1 MSANFYWKLRFFQV
15 FLPKSRVFSGFFSFH
30 SQFSISSEKF
40 LWKFR
45 DKRTGIT
52 YAYETQYYWDK
63 EKQQS
68 RAKRVCVGK
77 VDPVTNEII
86 PTRGRSKKKE
96 TPSNHPV
103 SKRGSRSF
111 CETKHLYYGA
121 TYLFDK
127 LADELG
133 LAADL
138 KLCFPD
144 SYKKLL
150 SIAYYLILEDN
161 NPLYRFEKWNHTHKH
176 PYGADICSPRS
187 SEFFSSITD
196 EQINKFFRLQG
207 KRRVEDEYWAYDSTS
222 ISSYSETLSQVQ
234 YGKNK
239 EDDKLPQLNL
249 LLVFGEESGLPFYYR
264 KLAGNIP
271 DSKTVKHLLQDLD
284 ILGFGKTKFVMD
296 RGFYSED
303 NINGLYREHV
313 KFLVGVKLSLK
324 FIKKNLDVIYD
335 DIRMFTNYDES
346 IETYGYTVQTE
357 WDYTQERP
365 YKGDVIKDKRR
376 IYIHYFYSIEKGA
389 EDEQA
394 FDKRIAGLC
403 KELLED
409 KPVESHRKAYEQ
421 FFEVKTTPKRGR
433 QVYYK
438 EDAIKEARKYLG
450 YFALITNETM
460 DAFTALHLYRMKDV
474 VEKAFGN
481 IKERLNMRRLLVS
494 SEKGLDGKIFTE
506 FVALILI
513 SHLDHKMKESGLYNN
528 YTMQS
533 LLDKLDVLECFEDA
547 NHSLRIG
554 EMLVKQAEIYEALGV
569 EAPTS
574 SC

>member
-1 MSANFYWKLRFFQV
+1 MAIVTQT
-15 FLPKSRVFSGFFSFH
+15 
-30 SQFSISSEKF
+30 
-40 LWKFR
+40 

-127 LADELG
+127 LAEELG
-133 LAADL
+133 LTADL

-271 DSKTVKHLLQDLD
+271 DSKTVKPLLQDLD

-346 IETYGYTVQTE
+346 IETYGYTVQAE

>member
-1 MSANFYWKLRFFQV
+1 MAIVTQT
-15 FLPKSRVFSGFFSFH
+15 
-30 SQFSISSEKF
+30 
-40 LWKFR
+40 

-77 VDPVTNEII
+77 VDPATKEII

-96 TPSNHPV
+96 ESTDYPV
-103 SKRGSRSF
+103 SKRGPKSF

-121 TYLFDK
+121 TYMFDK
-127 LADELG
+127 LSDELG
-133 LAADL
+133 LTADL
-138 KLCFPD
+138 KVCFPD

-161 NPLYRFEKWNHTHKH
+161 NPLYRFEKWNFTHKH
-176 PYGADICSPRS
+176 PYGADISSPRS

-222 ISSYSETLSQVQ
+222 ISSYSETLAQVQ

-271 DSKTVKHLLQDLD
+271 DSKTVKHLLEDLD

-313 KFLVGVKLSLK
+313 KFLIGVKLSLK
-324 FIKKNLDVIYD
+324 FIKSNLDAIYD

-376 IYIHYFYSIEKGA
+376 IYIHYYYSIEKGA

-403 KELLED
+403 RELLED

-533 LLDKLDVLECFEDA
+533 LLDKLDVLECFENA

-569 EAPTS
+569 EVPTS

>member
-1 MSANFYWKLRFFQV
+1 MAIVTQT
-15 FLPKSRVFSGFFSFH
+15 
-30 SQFSISSEKF
+30 
-40 LWKFR
+40 

-68 RAKRVCVGK
+68 RAKRICVGK
-77 VDPVTNEII
+77 IDPATGNII
-86 PTRGRSKKKE
+86 PTRGRAKKQDSKAVATASCKTGPK
-96 TPSNHPV
+96 P
-103 SKRGSRSF
+103 F
-111 CETKHLYYGA
+111 AETKHLYYGA

-127 LADELG
+127 LAEELG
-133 LAADL
+133 LIADL
-138 KLCFPD
+138 KLCFPG

-161 NPLYRFEKWNHTHKH
+161 NPLYRFEKWNFTHKH
-176 PYGADICSPRS
+176 PYGADITSPRS
-187 SEFFSSITD
+187 SEFFASITD
-196 EQINKFFRLQG
+196 DQVNKFFRLQG
-207 KRRVEDEYWAYDSTS
+207 KRRVEEEYWAYDSTS
-222 ISSYSETLSQVQ
+222 ISSFSETLAQVQ

-271 DSKTVKHLLQDLD
+271 DSKTVKHLLEDLD

-313 KFLVGVKLSLK
+313 KFLVGAKLTLK
-324 FIKKNLDVIYD
+324 FIKNNLDKVYD
-335 DIRMFTNYDES
+335 DIRMFTNYDDS
-346 IETYGYTVQTE
+346 IATYGYTVPAE
-357 WDYTQERP
+357 WNYTQERP

-376 IYIHYFYSIEKGA
+376 IYIHYYYSIEKGA
-389 EDEQA
+389 DDEQA
-394 FDKRIAGLC
+394 FDKRITSLC
-403 KELLED
+403 NELLEGNLI
-409 KPVESHRKAYEQ
+409 ESHKKAYEQ

-460 DAFTALHLYRMKDV
+460 DAFTALHLYRMKDI

-513 SHLDHKMKESGLYNN
+513 SYLDHKMKEAGLYRN
-528 YTMQS
+528 YTMQQ
-533 LLDKLDVLECFEDA
+533 LLDKLDVLECFEDV

-554 EMLVKQAEIYEALGV
+554 EMLNKQAEIYEALGV
-569 EAPTS
+569 EVPTS

>member
-1 MSANFYWKLRFFQV
+1 MAIVTQT
-15 FLPKSRVFSGFFSFH
+15 
-30 SQFSISSEKF
+30 
-40 LWKFR
+40 

-111 CETKHLYYGA
+111 YETKHLYYGA

-346 IETYGYTVQTE
+346 IETYGYTVQAE
-357 WDYTQERP
+357 WDYTHERP

-409 KPVESHRKAYEQ
+409 KPVESHRKSYEQ
-421 FFEVKTTPKRGR
+421 FFKVKTTPKRGR

-554 EMLVKQAEIYEALGV
+554 EMLVKQAEIYEALGI

>member
-1 MSANFYWKLRFFQV
+1 MAIVTQT
-15 FLPKSRVFSGFFSFH
+15 
-30 SQFSISSEKF
+30 
-40 LWKFR
+40 

-133 LAADL
+133 LVADL

-222 ISSYSETLSQVQ
+222 ISSYSETLAQVQ

-271 DSKTVKHLLQDLD
+271 DSKTVKHLLEDLD

-346 IETYGYTVQTE
+346 IETYGYMVQTE

-409 KPVESHRKAYEQ
+409 KPVESHRKSYEQ
-421 FFEVKTTPKRGR
+421 FFKVKTTLKRGR

-554 EMLVKQAEIYEALGV
+554 EMLVKQAEIYEALGI

>member
-1 MSANFYWKLRFFQV
+1 MAIVTQT
-15 FLPKSRVFSGFFSFH
+15 
-30 SQFSISSEKF
+30 
-40 LWKFR
+40 

-96 TPSNHPV
+96 TTSNLPV

-111 CETKHLYYGA
+111 YETKHLYYGA

-133 LAADL
+133 LVADL
-138 KLCFPD
+138 KLCFPG

-222 ISSYSETLSQVQ
+222 ISSYSETLAQVQ

-271 DSKTVKHLLQDLD
+271 DSKTVKHLLEDLD

-324 FIKKNLDVIYD
+324 FIKSNLDAIYD

-376 IYIHYFYSIEKGA
+376 IYIHYYYSIEKGA

-403 KELLED
+403 RELLED

>member
-1 MSANFYWKLRFFQV
+1 MAIVTQT
-15 FLPKSRVFSGFFSFH
+15 
-30 SQFSISSEKF
+30 
-40 LWKFR
+40 

-77 VDPVTNEII
+77 VDPATKEII
-86 PTRGRSKKKE
+86 PTRGRSRKKE
-96 TPSNHPV
+96 EPTDYPV
-103 SKRGSRSF
+103 SKRGPKPI

-121 TYLFDK
+121 TYMFDK

-133 LAADL
+133 LTADL
-138 KLCFPD
+138 KVCFPD

-161 NPLYRFEKWNHTHKH
+161 NPLYRFEKWNFTHKH
-176 PYGADICSPRS
+176 PYGADISSPRS

-207 KRRVEDEYWAYDSTS
+207 KRRVDDEYWAYDSTS
-222 ISSYSETLSQVQ
+222 ISSYSETLAQVQ

-271 DSKTVKHLLQDLD
+271 DSKTVKHLLEDLD

-324 FIKKNLDVIYD
+324 FIKSNLDAIYD

-376 IYIHYFYSIEKGA
+376 IYIHYYYSIEKGA

-403 KELLED
+403 RELLED

-421 FFEVKTTPKRGR
+421 FFEVKTTPKRSR